1 MRGLHIVITQFIRFL
16 TRQPHFRSRSTLL
29 YLTLSLMSHLH
40 LGKEQLIYLLTIQLL
55 LYNIILLFMGLHLLY
70 LLMLFFLLLYSVEY
84 LSMNVR

>member
-1 MRGLHIVITQFIRFL
+1 
-16 TRQPHFRSRSTLL
+16 
-29 YLTLSLMSHLH
+29 MSHLH